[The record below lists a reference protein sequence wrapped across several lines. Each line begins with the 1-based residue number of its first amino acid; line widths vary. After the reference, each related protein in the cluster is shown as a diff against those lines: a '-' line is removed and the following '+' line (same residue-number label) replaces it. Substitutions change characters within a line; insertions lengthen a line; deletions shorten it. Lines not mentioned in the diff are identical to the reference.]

1 MQERRLFPR
10 YSYEQPMQ
18 LVGLDGELFDAESSD
33 ISVNGIVLQTTR
45 HAVVGLAQGGAI
57 LTAGDRV
64 KLRLYPETANNGNGI
79 LLEGRARHVR
89 RLSQDRYLVGVWFD
103 RQTDEGSSGLVDLV
117 EMLSNSG

>member
-1 MQERRLFPR
+1 
-10 YSYEQPMQ
+10 MQ